1 MCSPASAAGNA
12 RAGRPRPRPEHPA
25 RQSSARFIRIPP
37 RMATLGLIL
46 LFLIVGSA
54 VVFIAYSGGP
64 GAAREAYLT
73 RGNTFFKI
81 AIPLLYLGL
90 GVAIPAVVIAGR
102 DQKEGNTGSL
112 ANADAHGQLESGKQL
127 FQNTC
132 ATCHTLKAVNAQ
144 GVTGP
149 DLDSIGLDTST
160 PQKRQQSEQRVLS
173 AIKNGGTG
181 QGRMPANLL
190 QGSSAAAVA
199 AYVTDVAGR

>member
-1 MCSPASAAGNA
+1 
-12 RAGRPRPRPEHPA
+12 
-25 RQSSARFIRIPP
+25 
-37 RMATLGLIL
+37 MATLGLIV
-46 LFLIVGSA
+46 LFVLVGGA

-81 AIPLLYLGL
+81 AVPLVYVGL
-90 GVAIPAVVIAGR
+90 GIAIPAVVIAGGE
-102 DQKEGNTGSL
+102 QKKGNTGAL
-112 ANADAHGQLESGKQL
+112 ANSVPSERLEQGKEL

-132 ATCHTLKAVNAQ
+132 ATCHSLKAVNAQ

-149 DLDSIGLDTST
+149 DLDAIGLNTSNAEER
-160 PQKRQQSEQRVLS
+160 KRSEQRIVD

-181 QGRMPANLL
+181 QRRMPANLL
-190 QGSSAAAVA
+190 QGESAQDVA